1 MKILINMPYE
11 QHCKWTLGAESIID
25 VALTN
30 INHSEQYY
38 IFYICLIFVKFINLN
53 WLIFNQTYDLNES
66 MILKIK
72 IEKIGKVWN

>member
-30 INHSEQYY
+30 INHSE
-38 IFYICLIFVKFINLN
+38 
-53 WLIFNQTYDLNES
+53 
-66 MILKIK
+66 
-72 IEKIGKVWN
+72 